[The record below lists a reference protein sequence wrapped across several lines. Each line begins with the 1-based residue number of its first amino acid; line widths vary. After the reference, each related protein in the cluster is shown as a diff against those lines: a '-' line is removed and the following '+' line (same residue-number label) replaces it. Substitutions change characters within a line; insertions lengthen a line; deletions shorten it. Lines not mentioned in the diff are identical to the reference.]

1 MWDVPVLFSEEA
13 GLAAIAE
20 RKRPEDRTEEDK
32 MALLGRPRLGDII
45 RAQIRV
51 KESKEFKVGISLSN
65 CGYFYFLIDS
75 NHLNG
80 NNYLFINSSW
90 YTGEIFLGSG
100 AVNVAENMF
109 ADKKNDNWILPSSC
123 TYLFWNE

>member
-1 MWDVPVLFSEEA
+1 MWDVPVLLPEEA

-51 KESKEFKVGISLSN
+51 KESKEFKVWISLIN
-65 CGYFYFLIDS
+65 CGYFYILIASNFLC
-75 NHLNG
+75 G
-80 NNYLFINSSW
+80 NNYLFINSS
-90 YTGEIFLGSG
+90 
-100 AVNVAENMF
+100 
-109 ADKKNDNWILPSSC
+109 
-123 TYLFWNE
+123 

>member
-1 MWDVPVLFSEEA
+1 VLVLFPEEA

-51 KESKEFKVGISLSN
+51 KESKEFKVRISLSN
-65 CGYFYFLIDS
+65 CG
-75 NHLNG
+75 
-80 NNYLFINSSW
+80 
-90 YTGEIFLGSG
+90 
-100 AVNVAENMF
+100 
-109 ADKKNDNWILPSSC
+109 
-123 TYLFWNE
+123 

>member
-1 MWDVPVLFSEEA
+1 VPVLFPEEA

-51 KESKEFKVGISLSN
+51 KESKEFKVGISLIN

-75 NHLNG
+75 NRLNG
-80 NNYLFINSSW
+80 NNYVFINSS
-90 YTGEIFLGSG
+90 
-100 AVNVAENMF
+100 
-109 ADKKNDNWILPSSC
+109 
-123 TYLFWNE
+123 

>member
-1 MWDVPVLFSEEA
+1 MPLLFPEEA

-32 MALLGRPRLGDII
+32 MALLGRPRLGDIT
-45 RAQIRV
+45 RAQVRV

-75 NHLNG
+75 PLLCG
-80 NNYLFINSSW
+80 NNYLFINSS
-90 YTGEIFLGSG
+90 
-100 AVNVAENMF
+100 
-109 ADKKNDNWILPSSC
+109 
-123 TYLFWNE
+123 

>member
-1 MWDVPVLFSEEA
+1 VLLPEEA

-51 KESKEFKVGISLSN
+51 KESKEFKVGISLIN
-65 CGYFYFLIDS
+65 CGYFYFLTYS
-75 NHLNG
+75 NL
-80 NNYLFINSSW
+80 L
-90 YTGEIFLGSG
+90 
-100 AVNVAENMF
+100 
-109 ADKKNDNWILPSSC
+109 
-123 TYLFWNE
+123 

>member
-1 MWDVPVLFSEEA
+1 MFLPEEA

-32 MALLGRPRLGDII
+32 MALLGRPRLGDIT

-65 CGYFYFLIDS
+65 CSYCYFLID
-75 NHLNG
+75 LNLLCG
-80 NNYLFINSSW
+80 NNFLFINNS
-90 YTGEIFLGSG
+90 
-100 AVNVAENMF
+100 
-109 ADKKNDNWILPSSC
+109 
-123 TYLFWNE
+123 